1 MYYHIILHFERQK
14 VYARINHF
22 ELLEK
27 LRVVN
32 IELS

>member
-1 MYYHIILHFERQK
+1 MYYHIILRFERQK
-14 VYARINHF
+14 VYIQINHF